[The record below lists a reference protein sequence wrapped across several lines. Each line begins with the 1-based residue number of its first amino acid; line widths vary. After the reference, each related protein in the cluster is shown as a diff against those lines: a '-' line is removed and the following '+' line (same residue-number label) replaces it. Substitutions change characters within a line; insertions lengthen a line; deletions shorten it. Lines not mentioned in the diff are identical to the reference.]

1 MICGKFLRKL
11 DYNEAS
17 SLNLNDLS
25 NITKLFMLESDIDY
39 FENLNL
45 FKESIQKWLWLHPFL
60 RAKIEKYQL
69 NHYFIDNGRNNN
81 KTDNIDFYT
90 VEFSDNTQYDELIQL
105 FLEIETTK
113 KINPQGKLFRLKLFK
128 PSKKNGTLNNKFI
141 YDVIFTIH
149 HSITEGNILI
159 RISK

>member
-17 SLNLNDLS
+17 SLYLNDLS

-69 NHYFIDNGRNNN
+69 NHM
-81 KTDNIDFYT
+81 
-90 VEFSDNTQYDELIQL
+90 
-105 FLEIETTK
+105 
-113 KINPQGKLFRLKLFK
+113 IN
-128 PSKKNGTLNNKFI
+128 
-141 YDVIFTIH
+141 
-149 HSITEGNILI
+149 
-159 RISK
+159 